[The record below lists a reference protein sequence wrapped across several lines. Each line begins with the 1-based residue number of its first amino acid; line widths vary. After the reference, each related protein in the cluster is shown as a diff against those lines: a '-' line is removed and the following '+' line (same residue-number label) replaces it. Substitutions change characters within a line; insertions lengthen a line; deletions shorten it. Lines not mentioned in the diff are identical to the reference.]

1 MIVAAGLVPVVELPR
16 AQQAPALLDALVAGG
31 LPVAEITLRTDAA
44 FDAIELLRIS
54 HPDAVIGAGTV
65 RTVDSAERS
74 IKAGAQFIV
83 SPSTSVEVIQ
93 LCSRE
98 GVLVVPGACTPTEI
112 DAALGAGARLV
123 KLFPVEAI
131 GGIRYLKALVGP
143 YRDVRFVP
151 TGGINAANLPGYLGI
166 PQVAACGGS
175 WIVAPELLR
184 EERFE
189 EVTRL
194 TREAVALIAGVRGK

>member
-1 MIVAAGLVPVVELPR
+1 MIAAAGLVPVVELPA
-16 AQQAPALLDALVAGG
+16 AQQATALLDALVAGG

-44 FDAIELLRIS
+44 FDAIALLRRS

-65 RTVDSAERS
+65 RTVDAAERS
-74 IKAGAQFIV
+74 IEAGAQFIV
-83 SPSTSVEVIQ
+83 SPSTSVEVIE

-98 GVLVVPGACTPTEI
+98 GVAVVPGACTPTEI
-112 DAALGAGARLV
+112 DTALGAGARLV

-131 GGIRYLKALVGP
+131 GGIRFLKALVGP

-151 TGGINAANLPGYLGI
+151 TGGINATNLPGYLGI

-175 WIVAPELLR
+175 WIVTPELLR
-184 EERFE
+184 EARYE

-194 TREAVALIAGVRGK
+194 TREAVAIIAGVRGK